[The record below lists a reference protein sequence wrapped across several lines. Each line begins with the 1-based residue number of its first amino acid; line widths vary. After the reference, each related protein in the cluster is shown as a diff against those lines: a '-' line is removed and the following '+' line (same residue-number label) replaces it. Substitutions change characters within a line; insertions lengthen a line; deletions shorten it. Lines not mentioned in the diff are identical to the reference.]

1 MQEGPPSKML
11 VLWTLFLQLSCLTM
25 AISSVQGVSQVGESM
40 DPPSE
45 RFERSIPEQEERMK
59 EWLDSFKTEMMEIF
73 QEQEERI
80 GRQEEKNVEQ
90 DLKIARQSATISKLE
105 ETISLTTLG
114 GSSTSTTRPPIT
126 PQDSLLVIT
135 GGSNGN
141 ILSTTEIYPR
151 SSNCSVPSLPLSRSA
166 HTTFVTSEPTALVA
180 TCGGRT
186 ENRPYLTDSCLV
198 LDPINQRWDESR
210 MGSLTMKRMYGAAV
224 TLDHIGVFILGGQAS
239 NNGRTSEFLA
249 AGQMQWQRGPP
260 LPVDMRYPC
269 SVEITPNSFLVI
281 HGTDIREFNAAIDG
295 ATSSK
300 GWRDAGRW
308 PALNTYRRS
317 YHPGCAKIGQ
327 KVIIAGGHYGGA
339 LRSTEVLDL
348 VNRRISA
355 AGEMETGRL
364 MFHLATIFTPSEI
377 KIFALGGYDESTYL
391 NSVEEWVEESSSW
404 KPADNLVE
412 KRHAFGAVVAPKALV
427 C

>member
-1 MQEGPPSKML
+1 ML

-45 RFERSIPEQEERMK
+45 RFERSVPEQEERMK
-59 EWLDSFKTEMMEIF
+59 ELLDSFKTEMMEKF

-114 GSSTSTTRPPIT
+114 GSSTTTSTSTTTPPIT

-166 HTTFVTSEPTALVA
+166 HTTFVTSEPTAFVA

-186 ENRPYLTDSCLV
+186 ENRPYLIDSCLV

-210 MGSLTMKRMYGAAV
+210 MGVLTRKRYHGAAV
-224 TLDHIGVFILGGQAS
+224 TLNHIGVFILGGEAS

-249 AGQMQWQRGPP
+249 AGQMQWQRGPA
-260 LPVDMRYPC
+260 LPVDLRFPC
-269 SVEITPNSFLVI
+269 SVEITPNSF
-281 HGTDIREFNAAIDG
+281 
-295 ATSSK
+295 
-300 GWRDAGRW
+300 
-308 PALNTYRRS
+308 
-317 YHPGCAKIGQ
+317 
-327 KVIIAGGHYGGA
+327 
-339 LRSTEVLDL
+339 
-348 VNRRISA
+348 
-355 AGEMETGRL
+355 
-364 MFHLATIFTPSEI
+364 
-377 KIFALGGYDESTYL
+377 
-391 NSVEEWVEESSSW
+391 
-404 KPADNLVE
+404 
-412 KRHAFGAVVAPKALV
+412 
-427 C
+427 